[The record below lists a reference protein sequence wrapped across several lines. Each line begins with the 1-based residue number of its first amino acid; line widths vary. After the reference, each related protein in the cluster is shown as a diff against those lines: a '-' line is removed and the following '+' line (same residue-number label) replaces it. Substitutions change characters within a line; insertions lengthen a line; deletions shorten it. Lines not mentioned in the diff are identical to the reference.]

1 MFNHTLPSGFADEML
16 IQQLVHKIWSAI
28 EKCYGLNTA
37 SGVVELV
44 QRFEAIAASDIKS
57 VSHLF
62 LQLKAA

>member
-1 MFNHTLPSGFADEML
+1 ML